1 MPTPLHAKGLQRHS
15 KKKKGTP
22 MLPTLIY
29 LLKYLRRAMNKSGR
43 GMFIVADS
51 FQEAMSDWRA
61 AKRKYPF
68 AE

>member
-1 MPTPLHAKGLQRHS
+1 
-15 KKKKGTP
+15 

-29 LLKYLRRAMNKSGR
+29 LLKYLRRALNKSGR
-43 GMFIVADS
+43 GLSIVAGA
-51 FQEAMSDWRA
+51 FREAMSDWRN